1 MIPHDSRARGVFSF
15 PSRLSFL
22 ALTIVLS
29 ACTGNPTLPSE
40 GGNWSGTLNDQISG
54 AGTITLT
61 LSQTDGTLTG
71 TYTLAGLPLGADDET
86 GSVGGGLSSDTAA
99 SLTLTPT
106 DPTRCVLFGNVT
118 ISGNQMTVTYDSPTC
133 TLSPRVREGTFVVNK
148 Q

>member
-1 MIPHDSRARGVFSF
+1 MIPHDSRARSVFPF

-40 GGNWSGTLNDQISG
+40 GGNWSGTLSDQISG

-71 TYTLAGLPLGADDET
+71 TYAITGLTQATDNET
-86 GSVGGGLSSDTAA
+86 GSVSGGLTSDTAA
-99 SLTLTPT
+99 TLTLTPT
-106 DPTRCVLFGNVT
+106 DPNRCVVSGNGT
-118 ISGNQMTVTYDSPTC
+118 ITGNQMTVTYDSPTC
-133 TLSPRVREGTFVVNK
+133 TLPPRVRDGSFVVTK